1 MAIKKNLYNTILTGA
16 IIVWWANILSRC
28 TNDTVEAEREVI
40 AVTVAEILK
49 TKEILDE
56 MSKSWICETIKYSKK
71 NTDWIVD
78 IYWYKCKKDI
88 YWEDRNKDYVITV
101 SNLNNEY
108 IWSRAEKCRDKK
120 INYWSLWDRS
130 PTLISNQ
137 SVVTIKWETKTID
150 DASCRKLLNL
160 LQT

>member
-1 MAIKKNLYNTILTGA
+1 MDIKKNLYNTILTGA

-28 TNDTVEAEREVI
+28 TNDTVEAEREEI
-40 AVTVAEILK
+40 AVTVAEILE
-49 TKEILDE
+49 TKKVLDE
-56 MSKSWICETIKYSKK
+56 MSKSWICETIEYKEKS
-71 NTDWIVD
+71 TDWIVD

-130 PTLISNQ
+130 PTLKSRQ

-150 DASCRKLLNL
+150 DIGCRKLLNL
-160 LQT
+160 VQT